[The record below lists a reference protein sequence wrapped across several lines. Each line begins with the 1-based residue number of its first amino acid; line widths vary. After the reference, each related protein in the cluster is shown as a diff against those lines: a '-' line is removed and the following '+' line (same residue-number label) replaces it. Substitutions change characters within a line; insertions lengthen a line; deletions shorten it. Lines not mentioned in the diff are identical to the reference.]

1 MNLGELSIR
10 TAIVRFLCISI
21 AFGTVWGSAF
31 GAEFSA
37 GVAAYKRGDFTAAIA
52 EFSALAE
59 TSDARAQ
66 FALGLLYDNG
76 EGVVSDP

>member
-21 AFGTVWGSAF
+21 AF

-76 EGVVSDP
+76 EGVVSDPEQALH